1 MRQARS
7 QVGSRLAVASSAKIS
22 RPRPPAGWTAGAR
35 CRSRRKASTSAERDF
50 SGSRLSS
57 SLIVG
62 PSGGAQPDRGV
73 VEHRAATGEAGIG
86 AGQQVDADPLLER
99 IVWPQ
104 PLGNNDTRLH
114 AIESAGMHDDAAL
127 RVADSHTLTVD
138 HAERGERLRMDQRG
152 GAALAREARRGVVK
166 AGVQEGARRRGHQA
180 ERSLGIV
187 VIDRR
192 DMVRE
197 GGQFRMLRTK
207 GGPIG
212 AEMEF
217 LVLRDEAVEEMTG
230 LETGPAIM
238 PDAFLELVRR
248 GQLAGFQRVFED
260 LERGHLERR
269 V

>member
-22 RPRPPAGWTAGAR
+22 RPRPPAAWTAGAR

-104 PLGNNDTRLH
+104 PLGNDNTRLH
-114 AIESAGMHDDAAL
+114 AIESTGMHDDAAL
-127 RVADSHTLTVD
+127 RVADAHTLTVD

-187 VIDRR
+187 VIDSR

-197 GGQFRMLRTK
+197 GRKIRMLRAE

-217 LVLRDEAVEEMTG
+217 PVLVRKAVEKITG

-238 PDAFLELVRR
+238 PDAFLKLLRA
-248 GQLAGFQRVFED
+248 GQPARLQCVLDD
-260 LERGHLERR
+260 LERRHLEP
-269 V
+269 VV